1 MDEDFF
7 DYLVATNQ
15 VDNILGY
22 KNSDI
27 VKALCLCAEDILN
40 NNLTHINEITNIK
53 INEIF
58 DNRYEI
64 TGYLIEGKIKKQF
77 AIRFDFT
84 GSGYQNEEI
93 VLFE

>member
-1 MDEDFF
+1 MNEDFF

-15 VDNILGY
+15 VDDFLGY
-22 KNSDI
+22 KHSDI

-40 NNLTHINEITNIK
+40 NNLANVKEITNI
-53 INEIF
+53 EISEIA

-64 TGYLIEGKIKKQF
+64 TGDVNLGTSIKPF

-84 GSGYQNEEI
+84 GNGYRNEEL

>member
-1 MDEDFF
+1 MNEDFF

-15 VDNILGY
+15 VDDFLGY
-22 KNSDI
+22 KHSDI

-40 NNLTHINEITNIK
+40 NNYYVNLGTSIK
-53 INEIF
+53 P
-58 DNRYEI
+58 
-64 TGYLIEGKIKKQF
+64 F

-84 GSGYQNEEI
+84 GNGYRNEEL